1 MDKKYSQRVHF
12 KNRVAERLG
21 LNINRVDIINLVA
34 SIYNKDNI
42 FKSYRISGRKTVYD
56 MMFKNNRCYIFFDHN
71 RKTPITV
78 YTREMGIQSIL
89 GENNARL
96 C

>member
-34 SIYNKDNI
+34 SIYKNENI
-42 FKSYRISGRKTVYD
+42 FESHRISNRKTVYD
-56 MMFKNNRCYIFFDHN
+56 MIFKNKRCYIFFDHN
-71 RKTPITV
+71 RRTPITV

-89 GENNARL
+89 ESNNARL